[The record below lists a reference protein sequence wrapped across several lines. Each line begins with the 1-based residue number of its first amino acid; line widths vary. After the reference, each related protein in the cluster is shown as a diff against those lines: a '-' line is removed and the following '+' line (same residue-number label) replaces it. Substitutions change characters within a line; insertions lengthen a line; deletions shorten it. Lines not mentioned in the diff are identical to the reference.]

1 LIISNYSVNFLQ
13 IVWRYDENNMPI
25 DEHEAMLFATIDGI
39 HCRIYEQRTDPGSK
53 WYSWKHN
60 GPGLTYEL
68 CIDVNRQK
76 LLWIGGPR
84 PAGTPDISLCKET
97 GILNKIPDGRKI
109 IGDKGYRGVDDKI
122 STPSGDESKNVKAF
136 KGRARAR
143 HETFNKRIKSFGI
156 IQLQFRSDIALHR
169 MAFEA
174 VCVLVQYD
182 IETNHP
188 LFEI

>member
-1 LIISNYSVNFLQ
+1 VC
-13 IVWRYDENNMPI
+13 RYDENNNSI
-25 DEHEAMLFATIDGI
+25 DDNEAIIFATIDGVY
-39 HCRIYEQRTDPGSK
+39 CRIFEQRKDPGSK

-68 CIDVNRQK
+68 CVDIHRQK

-84 PAGTPDISLCKET
+84 PAGTPDIALCKET
-97 GILNKIPDGRKI
+97 GVLEKIPAGRKI
-109 IGDKGYRGVDDKI
+109 IGDKGYRGVPDKI
-122 STPSGDESKNVKAF
+122 TTPTGDESNNVKIF

-143 HETFNKRIKSFGI
+143 HETINKRIKSFGI
-156 IQLQFRSDIALHR
+156 IRQQFRSDIGYHR

-182 IETNHP
+182 IESDHP